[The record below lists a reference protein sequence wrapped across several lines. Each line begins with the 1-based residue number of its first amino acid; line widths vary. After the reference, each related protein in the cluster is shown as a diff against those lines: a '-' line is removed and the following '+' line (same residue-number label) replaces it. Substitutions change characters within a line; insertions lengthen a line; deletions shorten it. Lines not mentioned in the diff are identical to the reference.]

1 MRLYSAHP
9 LMRKTDEADRSSTL
23 RTKVTACLWLLF
35 LIGYLGP
42 AYADDDAVVI
52 RAGHLV
58 DTEHGRVLEPQ
69 VILVQGG
76 RIAEVGSQIAVPVGA
91 KVVDLSAYTVLPGLI
106 DAHTHL
112 TIDQAN
118 QDPLAEL
125 EHTAV

>member
-1 MRLYSAHP
+1 M
-9 LMRKTDEADRSSTL
+9 
-23 RTKVTACLWLLF
+23 
-35 LIGYLGP
+35 
-42 AYADDDAVVI
+42 
-52 RAGHLV
+52 
-58 DTEHGRVLEPQ
+58 
-69 VILVQGG
+69 ILVQGG